1 MRIEEDNN
9 VFADIINVLLFDG
22 TNRVDPN
29 EIRNDSAGLILPDDA
44 DAWHATCKMTY
55 DGIRYGLFSVTKP
68 MAASE
73 IIITAFSYFGYGHQI
88 QSGPGPLLP
97 VIPIILNLT
106 NHPWGNA
113 PRTLHEAVGI
123 DRHSPLYEY
132 VNDFKPAIFDVA
144 YLPDNKISQ
153 FTSDFGAVAQAIKSA
168 RIGKAFATEIN
179 VKNIDSYF
187 DVLQAVSG
195 M

>member
-1 MRIEEDNN
+1 MRLEEDNN

-44 DAWHATCKMTY
+44 DEWHATCKMTY
-55 DGIRYGLFSVTKP
+55 DGIRYGIFSVTKP
-68 MAASE
+68 MDLSE
-73 IIITAFSYFGYGHQI
+73 IIITTFSYFGYAQQI
-88 QSGPGPLLP
+88 QFGPGPLLP

-106 NHPWGNA
+106 NHPWVNA
-113 PRTLHEAVGI
+113 PRTLHDAVGI
-123 DRHSPLYEY
+123 DRHSTLAEY
-132 VNDFKPAIFDVA
+132 VNDFRPAIFDIA
-144 YLPDNKISQ
+144 YLPDNKIAQ
-153 FTSDFGAVAQAIKSA
+153 FTSDFGAVAQALKSA
-168 RIGKAFATEIN
+168 RTGNVFATEIN
-179 VKNIDSYF
+179 IKNIDSYF